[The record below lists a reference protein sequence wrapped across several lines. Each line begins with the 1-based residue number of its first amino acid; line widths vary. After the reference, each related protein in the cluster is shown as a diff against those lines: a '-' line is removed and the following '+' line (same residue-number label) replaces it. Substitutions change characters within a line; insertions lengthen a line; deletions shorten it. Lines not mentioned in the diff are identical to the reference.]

1 MSIDTD
7 SALRF
12 SLKATSSSAKQI
24 SIPTHLNCLLIIQIT
39 LSNTLEYSITIKIY
53 NITPLTLIQTDPTYT
68 NKQTQ
73 QTQNSAIIKTI

>member
-1 MSIDTD
+1 MYIDTD

-53 NITPLTLIQTDPTYT
+53 NITPLTLQTDPTYT

-73 QTQNSAIIKTI
+73 QHKNSAIDNIL